1 MMAITAYTKTVYV
14 NGVAP
19 ALNNTNLNNSENQID
34 ALTSGLD
41 TAATADKIILRDASG
56 RAKVIAPSTESDIAL
71 KSNVTTVQSN
81 LTTQITTFDAYE
93 EYIVFMTIRD
103 ARRLV

>member
-1 MMAITAYTKTVYV
+1 MAITDYTKTTFV
-14 NGVAP
+14 NGTTP
-19 ALNNTNLNNSENQID
+19 AINAANLNNAENQID

-56 RAKVIAPSTESDIAL
+56 RAKAVAPSAESDIAL

-81 LTTQITTFDAYE
+81 LTTQISVFDAFE
-93 EYIVFMTIRD
+93 EYIIFMTIRD